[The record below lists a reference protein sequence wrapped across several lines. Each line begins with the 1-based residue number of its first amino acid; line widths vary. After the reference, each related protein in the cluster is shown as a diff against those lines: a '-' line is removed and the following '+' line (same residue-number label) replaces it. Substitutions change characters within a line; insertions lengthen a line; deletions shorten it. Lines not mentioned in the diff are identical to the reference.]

1 MSSKAKRLT
10 KERKITVKTYSETK
24 LHTIRVYR
32 KFTDENYV
40 IWVKLIDKQKRF
52 CHRNLCYVATK
63 KD

>member
-1 MSSKAKRLT
+1 MSSEAKRLT

-52 CHRNLCYVATK
+52 CH
-63 KD
+63 